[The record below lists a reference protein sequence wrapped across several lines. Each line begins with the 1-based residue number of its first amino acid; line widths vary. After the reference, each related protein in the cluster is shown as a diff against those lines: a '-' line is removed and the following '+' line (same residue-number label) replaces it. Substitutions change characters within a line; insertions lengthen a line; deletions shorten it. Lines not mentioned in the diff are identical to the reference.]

1 MLYIEPTT
9 KVWLKT
15 KEGLFL
21 FPINPPK
28 IELTRSVPQDKFQ
41 IIGKGEITIPKKPNL
56 RTIKWSSFLPG
67 DTSGYLGVVQSPTTF
82 VEVINNLMDQG
93 EVCEL
98 IIKRKIGGDTSINV
112 VITAFSP
119 SDNGGTPNDVD
130 YTIEFIEWRDYSPT
144 IIDVKVKDKK
154 AKGTKNKQRK
164 AEAVITVGAKVV
176 ANGKYYYDSYGSE
189 PHGTAN
195 NLSTYIKRIVPGRAY
210 PVLIGNNIGWIKE
223 ANLQVKG

>member
-1 MLYIEPTT
+1 MLYIDPTT

-15 KEGLFL
+15 KAGLFL

-28 IELTRSVPQDKFQ
+28 LELTRSVPQDKFQ

-56 RTIKWSSFLPG
+56 RTIKWDSFLPG
-67 DTSGYLGVVQSPTTF
+67 DSTPYLGIAQSPTEF
-82 VEVINNLMDQG
+82 VDIINGLMESG

-98 IIKRKIGGDTSINV
+98 IIKRKTGGDTNLNV
-112 VITAFSP
+112 VVNAFSP

-130 YTIEFIEWRDYSPT
+130 YSIEFTEWRDYSPT
-144 IIDVKVKDKK
+144 IIDITVKDKK
-154 AKGTKNKQRK
+154 AKGKKQKQRK

-210 PVLIGNNIGWIKE
+210 PVLIGNNLGWIKE

>member
-15 KEGLFL
+15 NAGLFL

-28 IELTRSVPQDKFQ
+28 LELSRTAPQNKVY
-41 IIGKGEITIPKKPNL
+41 ILGKGEVTKPKKPNL
-56 RTIKWSSFLPG
+56 RIIKWSSFLPG
-67 DTSGYLGVVQSPTTF
+67 DSTPYLGIAQSPK
-82 VEVINNLMDQG
+82 EVVDIINDLMDSG

-98 IIKRKIGGDTSINV
+98 IIKRKTGGDTSINV
-112 VITAFSP
+112 VVNAFSP

-130 YTIEFIEWRDYSPT
+130 YSIEFTEWRDYAPT
-144 IIDVKVKDKK
+144 TIDITVKNNK
-154 AKGTKNKQRK
+154 AKGKKQKQRK
-164 AEAVITVGAKVV
+164 PEAVLTVGAQVI

-195 NLSTYIKRIVPGRAY
+195 NLSTYIKRIVPGRDF

-223 ANLQVKG
+223 SNLQVKG